1 MLTLAGLSHH
11 TAPVDVRERF
21 AAEVQAGRHSLAALL
36 ASEHVREAVLLSTC
50 NRTELYAVTDDA
62 VDDETLIGMLPKP
75 PGIDAASLP
84 RFVYIRRGR
93 EVVQHLFRVV
103 SSLDSMILGE
113 PQIQGQVRSAYESA
127 AKLQR
132 ERRLVGPVLSRLF
145 ESALRVG
152 SRVRS
157 ETRLG
162 DGAASI
168 PSAAVE
174 LAKKIFGALH
184 NRHAVI
190 IGSGEMSEIAF
201 DCMKQE
207 GARIS
212 VVSRS
217 EESARRLAARGGAA
231 AHTLPALQELLAAAD
246 IIIAATSA
254 PHNVITAAMVRQVLP
269 KGPKQP
275 LLIVDIALPRD
286 VETEVGEIP
295 NVFLYNLDD
304 LHQVIEG
311 TMERRRAEVPFAESI
326 IAQGVEEFQAW
337 HNSLEVVPLIRELRQ
352 RSERI
357 RAAETERALRS
368 LRHLSESD
376 RAAVEVLTKQLLA
389 KLLHQPT
396 VRLREAVAAGDGAE
410 IVNAARYLF
419 ELESQSEKNG
429 G

>member
-21 AAEVQAGRHSLAALL
+21 AAEVQAGRHSLAELL
-36 ASEHVREAVLLSTC
+36 ALDHVREAVLLSTC
-50 NRTELYAVTDDA
+50 NRTELYVVTDGA
-62 VDDETLIGMLPKP
+62 VDDESLIAMLPKP
-75 PGIDAASLP
+75 PGVDGQSLP

-93 EVVQHLFRVV
+93 DVVKHLFRVV

-127 AKLQR
+127 IKLQR
-132 ERRLVGPVLSRLF
+132 EQRLVGPVLSRLF

-174 LAKKIFGALH
+174 LAKKIFGAL
-184 NRHAVI
+184 NGRHAVI
-190 IGSGEMSEIAF
+190 VGSGEMSEIAF
-201 DCMKQE
+201 DCMRQE
-207 GARIS
+207 NARIS

-217 EESARRLAARGGAA
+217 EESARRLAARGTAA
-231 AHTLPALQELLAAAD
+231 VHTLPHLPELLANAD
-246 IIIAATSA
+246 IVIAATSA
-254 PHNVITAAMVRQVLP
+254 PHNVITVEMVRRVLP

-286 VETEVGEIP
+286 VETEVGETP

-311 TMERRRAEVPFAESI
+311 TMERRRAEVPFAEGI
-326 IAQGVEEFQAW
+326 IDSGVEEFQAW
-337 HNSLEVVPLIRELRQ
+337 HNALEVVPLIRALRQ
-352 RSERI
+352 RSEQI
-357 RAAETERALRS
+357 RATEVERALRS
-368 LRHLSESD
+368 LRHLSDSD
-376 RAAVEVLTKQLLA
+376 RAAVDILTKQLLA

-396 VRLREAVAAGDGAE
+396 VRLREAVAAGDGAG

-419 ELESQSEKNG
+419 ELESQLENDAG
-429 G
+429 